1 MRQVFHPGFTRDS
14 RYPCCGIDVYGTE
27 GFSAMLHVQA
37 DGVYASIGSLQGCS
51 DLGLVVHIGSQGGQP
66 GGARVK
72 RRGRSVRVSRHCPD
86 IKLVLKQVFHD
97 PAAEEAGPAEYGNK
111 PARGRNRL
119 IVFRHELFPDYK
131 RGSLGAIRCSLAL
144 SFPRSTAS
152 DTAHE
157 AHSGSGGAQYL
168 ETVTK
173 RTGRARLQA
182 LSRQARLLRLDGARE
197 PRTRRSEAWR
207 LPPHSQNL
215 APCPTSAKEGV
226 ARRRINCVGGSEGK

>member
-1 MRQVFHPGFTRDS
+1 M
-14 RYPCCGIDVYGTE
+14 
-27 GFSAMLHVQA
+27 
-37 DGVYASIGSLQGCS
+37 
-51 DLGLVVHIGSQGGQP
+51 
-66 GGARVK
+66 
-72 RRGRSVRVSRHCPD
+72 RVSRHCPD

-97 PAAEEAGPAEYGNK
+97 PTAEEAGPAEYGNK
-111 PARGRNRL
+111 AARGRNRL
-119 IVFRHELFPDYK
+119 IVFRHQLFPDYK

-157 AHSGSGGAQYL
+157 GGAQYL

-197 PRTRRSEAWR
+197 PRTRRSEA
-207 LPPHSQNL
+207 
-215 APCPTSAKEGV
+215 
-226 ARRRINCVGGSEGK
+226 